1 MTSSGSL
8 LRLAAD
14 KLVTVDWK
22 EQRGTWGCGE
32 EGAVESA
39 KRKLLSLA
47 VRIKVTKEHETG
59 RISRSFPVVVHR
71 SRKL

>member
-1 MTSSGSL
+1 M
-8 LRLAAD
+8 
-14 KLVTVDWK
+14 
-22 EQRGTWGCGE
+22 
-32 EGAVESA
+32 EGAAKHMGGDGEGAAESA

-59 RISRSFPVVVHR
+59 RISRSFPVVIHR

>member
-1 MTSSGSL
+1 MTGSRSL

-14 KLVTVDWK
+14 KLGTVGWK
-22 EQRGTWGCGE
+22 EQQRTWGCGE
-32 EGAVESA
+32 EGAGESA